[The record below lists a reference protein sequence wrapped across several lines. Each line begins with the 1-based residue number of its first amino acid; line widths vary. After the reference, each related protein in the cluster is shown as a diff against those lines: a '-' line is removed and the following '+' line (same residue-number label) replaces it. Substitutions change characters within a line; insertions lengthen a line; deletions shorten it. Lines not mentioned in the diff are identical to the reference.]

1 MAEGETERRAD
12 AWIYYASKFIAQV
25 AQNLLL
31 AALFVAA
38 GTQSEGAALGISGL
52 FLASLAPGLVLGFA
66 GGALADRIGPAR
78 GYALGAVLRLLP
90 VLAGVAI
97 LHDGT
102 TAVLIALLF
111 GIGSQV
117 FQPAEMALVSVVQ
130 RNSVSRAH
138 ALVLALQYGGQGLG
152 VLVLAPALYFL
163 GGTRLMMLVT
173 AVALAVV
180 VLLSFE
186 LARRLGAIG
195 AVGRRDP
202 FHFAATCRY
211 FLSHD
216 HARTAVTTLGMKTA
230 VARAVIV
237 ALPFYLSHDLGV
249 GGAGLAFLVVPGGIG
264 ALAGLAVG
272 LRTSTA
278 HVAAQAMR
286 RSLAGMLVAL
296 FAFAAFDYGL
306 RAVVELSGVPP
317 LLELDI
323 SMNTTFVVAMPAAF
337 LLGYSLTLAVVAS
350 RVTLTA
356 TTPLGQQARV
366 FAGAELLTESL
377 LVLPLLLTG
386 IGTEVAGARVTLA
399 VIGVAGLAVVL
410 ASEAPVLF
418 ARAAEARPAALPQQ
432 AD

>member
-1 MAEGETERRAD
+1 VAEGGTERRAD
-12 AWIYYASKFIAQV
+12 AWIYYSSKLVAQV

-31 AALFVAA
+31 AALFVAV

-97 LHDGT
+97 LRDGT
-102 TAVLIALLF
+102 TAALVALLF
-111 GIGSQV
+111 GVGSQV
-117 FQPAEMALVSVVQ
+117 FAPAEMALVSVVQ
-130 RNSVSRAH
+130 RHSVSRAH
-138 ALVLALQYGGQGLG
+138 ALILALQYGGQGLG

-163 GGTRLMMLVT
+163 GGTHLMMAVT
-173 AVALAVV
+173 AALLAVV
-180 VLLSFE
+180 VVLSLE

-202 FHFAATCRY
+202 FCFAATCRY
-211 FLSHD
+211 FLRHD
-216 HARTAVTTLGMKTA
+216 YARTAVTTLGMKTA

-249 GGAGLAFLVVPGGIG
+249 GGAGLAFLVIPGGVG
-264 ALAGLAVG
+264 ALVGLAVG
-272 LRTSTA
+272 LRTHSA
-278 HVAAQAMR
+278 DVAASAMR

-317 LLELDI
+317 LLELDL
-323 SMNTTFVVAMPAAF
+323 SMNTTLVVAMPAAF

-350 RVTLTA
+350 RVTLTT
-356 TTPLGQQARV
+356 TTPLGQQSRV

-377 LVLPLLLTG
+377 LVLPLLLMG
-386 IGTEVAGARVTLA
+386 IGTEIAGARVTLA
-399 VIGVAGLAVVL
+399 IIGFAGLAVVL
-410 ASEAPVLF
+410 ASEAPVVF
-418 ARAAEARPAALPQQ
+418 ARTTAPQPGVLPQQ